1 MGKANI
7 LIVEDDPL
15 VRSFLA
21 EVLQKDGLEVDE
33 AEDGTSALK
42 LLRSKPYDL
51 VVLDFVLPDVEGAS
65 FLQEVKDTLAPGADV
80 ISIGDDRVDEAVKAI
95 KNGAYYYFAK
105 PLIKD
110 EFLVTLRHCLEK
122 IHLSHEN
129 ISLKREADLFDI
141 IKTITLTLEFEKL
154 VTLLMDA
161 AVEIT
166 GADLGLLAL
175 YEEESAPLRIYALRG
190 VSLRNLGEE
199 FLGLKLARLQ
209 EIIKKGEV
217 SFIEDVSKD
226 EELAPFHAGER
237 ALSSLIIIP
246 VISKGKRLGVLIVGK
261 TTGAEKDFQ
270 REDISL
276 LFKLIGETSLAVEN
290 ALLSRKKDEL
300 IVKDDLT
307 KAYNR
312 RFFESY
318 FDEEIRRSQR
328 YNLSLSLIF
337 MDLNDFKRINI
348 LYGHFVGSQVL
359 QEVAHRIIS
368 KVRAVD
374 KVVRYGGDEFCIV
387 LPETGSDK
395 AHLVAKRIREEI
407 ESNPYECAE
416 SKYYSLTGSYGI
428 ASFPKHGSTKRELV
442 DSADRAMFQAKD
454 PKRES
459 IIIAE
464 RTKK

>member
-21 EVLQKDGLEVDE
+21 EVLQKDGLDVDE
-33 AEDGTSALK
+33 AEDGASALK
-42 LLRSKPYDL
+42 LLRSESYDL
-51 VVLDFVLPDVEGAS
+51 VVLDFVLPDVEGIS
-65 FLQEVKDTLAPGADV
+65 FLQEVKNTLAPAADV

-95 KNGAYYYFAK
+95 KHGAYYYFAK
-105 PLIKD
+105 PLLKD

-141 IKTITLTLEFEKL
+141 IKTITLTLDFEKL

-175 YEEESAPLRIYALRG
+175 YEEETAPLRIYALRG

-226 EELAPFHAGER
+226 EELAPLQEGER

-246 VISKGKRLGVLIVGK
+246 VISKGKRLGVVMVGK
-261 TTGAEKDFQ
+261 TTGAENGFQ

-300 IVKDDLT
+300 IIKDDLT

-328 YNLSLSLIF
+328 YSLSLSIIF

-359 QEVAHRIIS
+359 QEVAQRIIS
-368 KVRAVD
+368 KVRTVD

-387 LPETGSDK
+387 LPETGAEK
-395 AHLVAKRIREEI
+395 AHLVAKRIKEEI
-407 ESNPYECAE
+407 ENNPYECAE

-428 ASFPKHGSTKRELV
+428 ASFPEHGSTKRELV
-442 DSADRAMFQAKD
+442 DSADRAMFLAKD
-454 PKRES
+454 PNRES
-459 IIIAE
+459 IIIAV
-464 RTKK
+464 RVKK

>member
-1 MGKANI
+1 MGMANI
-7 LIVEDDPL
+7 LIVDDDPL
-15 VRSFLA
+15 VRSFLL
-21 EVLQKDGLEVDE
+21 EPLQKEGLEVDQ
-33 AEDGTSALK
+33 AEDGASALR

-51 VVLDFVLPDVEGAS
+51 VVIDFVLPDVEGLS
-65 FLQEVKDTLAPGADV
+65 FLQEVKGILEPGADV
-80 ISIGDDRVDEAVKAI
+80 ISIGEDRVDEAVKAI

-110 EFLVTLRHCLEK
+110 EFLVTLNHCLEK

-129 ISLKREADLFDI
+129 ISLKREAALFDI
-141 IKTITLTLEFEKL
+141 IKTITLTLDFDKL

-166 GADLGLLAL
+166 NADLGLLAL
-175 YEEESAPLRIYALRG
+175 YEEEAGPLRICALRG
-190 VSLRNLGEE
+190 VSLRNLGGE
-199 FLGLKLARLQ
+199 FLGLKPARLR
-209 EIIKKGEV
+209 EIIEKGEV

-226 EELAPFHAGER
+226 EELAPSQADER
-237 ALSSLIIIP
+237 VLSSLMIIP
-246 VISKGKRLGVLIVGK
+246 VISKEKRLGVVIVGK
-261 TTGAEKDFQ
+261 TTGRERGFKG
-270 REDISL
+270 EDISL
-276 LFKLIGETSLAVEN
+276 LSKLISETSLAAEN
-290 ALLSRKKDEL
+290 ALLCRKRDEL

-312 RFFESY
+312 RFFES
-318 FDEEIRRSQR
+318 FFEEEIRRSKR
-328 YNLSLSLIF
+328 YGLAMSLIF

-359 QEVAHRIIS
+359 REVARRLID

-387 LPETGSDK
+387 LPETGPQE
-395 AHLVAKRIREEI
+395 AHLVAKRIRGEI
-407 ESNPYECAE
+407 ESKPYECAE

-428 ASFPKHGSTKRELV
+428 ASFPEHGSTKRELV
-442 DSADRAMFQAKD
+442 DSADKAMFLAKD

-459 IIIAE
+459 IIIYK
-464 RTKK
+464 RPKG